1 MKFGESELIRNEGD
15 IRLIKV
21 GARGDREVYAVLGGG
36 STKHFDNYEDDLEE
50 FNLRWMKEK
59 YGDRAI

>member
-1 MKFGESELIRNEGD
+1 MKFGDSELIRNEGN

-36 STKHFDNYEDDLEE
+36 STKHFDDYED
-50 FNLRWMKEK
+50 LRSNASLYRCKGRYEPSK
-59 YGDRAI
+59 